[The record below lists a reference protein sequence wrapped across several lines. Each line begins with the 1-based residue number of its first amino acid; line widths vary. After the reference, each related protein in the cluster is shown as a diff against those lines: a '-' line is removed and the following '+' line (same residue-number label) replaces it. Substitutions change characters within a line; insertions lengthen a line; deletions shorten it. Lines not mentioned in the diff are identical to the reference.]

1 MKSTRKIFLLFIS
14 IIAITPKLIHAQS
27 IESIENDLLKTLK
40 RIDSFSYLSLRT
52 DPTAFD
58 SVIHENNILKDKLL
72 QYSMSN
78 SQMLTYD
85 FPQLSNLGFYKA
97 TSPDHTFCIF
107 SWDTQTGGTM
117 HFYENIAVYEQYG
130 KRYTKI
136 FEKEEGTPGGFYTD
150 IYQLTDELNTF
161 YIANEHRILSNSE
174 CYQAVHIFDF
184 EKDQFDDNF
193 KKIKTKSGLTNTLG
207 FSYNF
212 FSVVDRKE
220 RPVKLINFDSKLN
233 TISIPVVI
241 AEGKVT
247 AKQIVYQYDGDYF
260 VKLAPKK

>member
-1 MKSTRKIFLLFIS
+1 
-14 IIAITPKLIHAQS
+14 
-27 IESIENDLLKTLK
+27 
-40 RIDSFSYLSLRT
+40 LSLRT

-58 SVIHENNILKDKLL
+58 SVIYENSILKEKLL
-72 QYSMSN
+72 RYTKSN
-78 SQMLTYD
+78 PQMLTYD
-85 FPQLSNLGFYKA
+85 FPLLNNLGFYKA

-117 HFYENIAVYEQYG
+117 HFFENIAVYEQYG
-130 KRYTKI
+130 KRYTKL

-150 IYQLTDELNTF
+150 IFQLTDELNTF
-161 YIANEHRILSNSE
+161 YIAHEHRILSNSD
-174 CYQAVHIFDF
+174 CYQAVHTFDF

-220 RPVKLINFDSKLN
+220 RPVMLISFNNKLN
-233 TISIPVVI
+233 TITIPVVTS
-241 AEGKVT
+241 EGQVN

>member
-1 MKSTRKIFLLFIS
+1 MKSTRKIFLLFIC
-14 IIAITPKLIHAQS
+14 IIALTPNFILAQT
-27 IESIENDLLKTLK
+27 IESIENDLLITLK

-52 DPTAFD
+52 DATAFD
-58 SVIHENNILKDKLL
+58 SVIHENSILKEKLL
-72 QYSMSN
+72 RYSMS
-78 SQMLTYD
+78 SPQMLTYD

-107 SWDTQTGGTM
+107 SWDKQTGGTM
-117 HFYENIAVYEQYG
+117 HFFENIAVYEQYG
-130 KRYTKI
+130 KRYTKL

-150 IYQLTDELNTF
+150 IFQLTDELNTF
-161 YIANEHRILSNSE
+161 YIAHEHRILSNSD
-174 CYQAVHIFDF
+174 CYQAVHTFDF

-220 RPVKLINFDSKLN
+220 RPVKLISFNNKLN
-233 TISIPVVI
+233 TITIPVVTS
-241 AEGKVT
+241 EGQVT

-260 VKLAPKK
+260 VKLTPKK